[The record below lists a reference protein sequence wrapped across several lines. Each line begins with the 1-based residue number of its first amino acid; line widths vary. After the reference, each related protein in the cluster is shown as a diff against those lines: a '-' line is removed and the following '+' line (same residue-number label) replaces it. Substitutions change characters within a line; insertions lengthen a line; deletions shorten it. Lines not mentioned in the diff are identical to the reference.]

1 MKSAQLRTIL
11 ARNHKFLNDHEPF
24 TLLHHRGNMDFQF
37 ICNAY
42 GAATYCC
49 IYSSKAEAPDQN
61 MLSKKIL
68 RMIAK
73 ENDLGVNDL
82 TRKKLFLCA
91 QAIYSSREVSMQEI
105 CWYLLNY
112 KFVWKTRDIIDVNLS
127 SKKDAP
133 RILKNSKE
141 LAKLQP
147 GSTDIF
153 APVRIFPKTFDH
165 WRSLDFATQTCS
177 LVLNSR
183 EWYNDL
189 SYYSFLTWFSPFTG
203 NKDTIEN
210 KLNRQRKYY
219 LNLEHE
225 NEIIFYV
232 KRKKAIIVNLKPYI
246 PIDEEEQESARS
258 LLLLHHKHF
267 KSIPDIYRDD
277 RFFNTN
283 KSFEEQSVEILKR
296 KLENGSIDLCSSY
309 EVCTRKAKKFQKTLI
324 ETRLESNAFRE
335 KDEDD
340 DSVDYE
346 LAENDLLY
354 SEAENYDYKDLDNFS
369 GSIPLSNGVYRVSNN
384 NFTEALNFI
393 KNLIANAQKERQ
405 LELAQFQR
413 NSESNEVISDIPAT
427 LLSNFQTKFQR
438 LGSAQKEAFC
448 VVSAHVLKDAC
459 TVTETNPTG
468 QLRFHLGGAAGTGKS
483 ALIEAIVLYCRLHYG
498 HDGSVYGPILV
509 LAPTGIASFNIK
521 GKLINEL

>member
-1 MKSAQLRTIL
+1 
-11 ARNHKFLNDHEPF
+11 
-24 TLLHHRGNMDFQF
+24 MDFQF

-73 ENDLGVNDL
+73 ERDLGVNDL

-189 SYYSFLTWFSPFTG
+189 SYYSFLTWFSLFTG
-203 NKDTIEN
+203 NKDTIET

-246 PIDEEEQESARS
+246 PIDEDEQESARS

-267 KSIPDIYRDD
+267 KSIPDIYSDD
-277 RFFNTN
+277 RFFNTT
-283 KSFEEQSVEILKR
+283 KSFEEQAVEILKR

-354 SEAENYDYKDLDNFS
+354 SEAENYDNKDLDIFS

-384 NFTEALNFI
+384 NFNEALNFI

-448 VVSAHVLKDAC
+448 VVSAHVLKDPC
-459 TVTETNPTG
+459 TITETNSTG